1 MSNPNYR
8 KKLIGVALPL
18 EVINIASQKET
29 NPFLK
34 YHPRQIHFWWARRPL
49 AACRAMVFASMIDD
63 PSAWPELFPSNEMQ
77 EVERHPL
84 AEQITENFE
93 KLEI

>member
-1 MSNPNYR
+1 
-8 KKLIGVALPL
+8 
-18 EVINIASQKET
+18 
-29 NPFLK
+29 
-34 YHPRQIHFWWARRPL
+34 
-49 AACRAMVFASMIDD
+49 MVFASMIDD